1 MNLGGCVSY
10 YWKTID
16 YYKMF
21 WRCVCVWRVEGKVA
35 FDVLKIVFLHPFFYN
50 QEIQYK

>member
-1 MNLGGCVSY
+1 MLVITGKLLIITKCFGGV
-10 YWKTID
+10 
-16 YYKMF
+16 
-21 WRCVCVWRVEGKVA
+21 CVCVWRVEGKVA